1 MTSATTSV
9 AYARGAVR
17 GRVRIAAVAAAVVGA
32 VALTACSG
40 GGGSEPDPGGA
51 SAGST
56 PGPGTSSAGTG
67 GGDGG
72 GSPSGAAGELEGS
85 WLATSEGEAVAL
97 VVTGETAGLFATG
110 GTMCSGRVAG
120 ASGTRTIRL
129 TCSKG
134 KDERG
139 TGTVGSVSATSLKVT
154 WDGGLGEETYT
165 RAEGGELPSDLP
177 TAGLPTTGTGS

>member
-9 AYARGAVR
+9 AHARGAVR

-40 GGGSEPDPGGA
+40 GGDSEPDQGGT

-56 PGPGTSSAGTG
+56 PGPGTSSAGTAG
-67 GGDGG
+67 GGA
-72 GSPSGAAGELEGS
+72 SPSGAAGDLEGS

-165 RAEGGELPSDLP
+165 RAEGGELPSNLP